1 MTDRTN
7 VHPLRIAD
15 AKRRIRHVFV
25 RDLELNANIGV
36 YRREKG
42 TLQPVRINIDL
53 TVEETEGEV
62 DDKLENVVDYGA
74 VVEGIKA
81 ILAGGHLNLVET
93 LAEKIAAHCLEDAR
107 VKVARVRIE
116 KLKVLPEAQSVGVE
130 IEREAPLGYGL
141 CRATA

>member
-1 MTDRTN
+1 MSERTN

-53 TVEETEGEV
+53 TVEETDGAI
-62 DDKLENVVDYGA
+62 DDKLENVVDYSA
-74 VVEGIKA
+74 VVDGVKE

-107 VKVARVRIE
+107 VRVARVRIE
-116 KLKVLPEAQSVGVE
+116 KLKILPEAQSVGVE
-130 IEREAPLGYGL
+130 IEREAE
-141 CRATA
+141 R

>member
-15 AKRRIRHVFV
+15 AKKRIRHVFV

-93 LAEKIAAHCLEDAR
+93 LAERIAAHCLEDAR

-130 IEREAPLGYGL
+130 IEREAE
-141 CRATA
+141 R

>member
-15 AKRRIRHVFV
+15 AKKRIRHVFV

-93 LAEKIAAHCLEDAR
+93 LAERIAAHCLEDVR

-130 IEREAPLGYGL
+130 IEREAE
-141 CRATA
+141 R

>member
-15 AKRRIRHVFV
+15 AKKRIRHVFL

-42 TLQPVRINIDL
+42 TLQPVRINLDL

-93 LAEKIAAHCLEDAR
+93 LAEKIAAHCLEDSR

-130 IEREAPLGYGL
+130 IEREAE
-141 CRATA
+141 R